1 MDPLHAALP
10 DANAHTGAAAPVLA
24 ADATDHTAASA
35 AAPLAAADTRLVA
48 PLLASLSSP
57 SAAATVV
64 ASARAAGLVPF
75 RLGLPGYLACT
86 GALTGL
92 LSLTRLPRQLSPGF
106 STTRPLI
113 ADATWTSATPSTD
126 SALASAITTIQA
138 AWRPRRSAS
147 APRPAH

>member
-10 DANAHTGAAAPVLA
+10 DASAHTGAVAPVLA
-24 ADATDHTAASA
+24 TDATDHTTASA
-35 AAPLAAADTRLVA
+35 AARLAAPLAAADTRLVA

-57 SAAATVV
+57 SA
-64 ASARAAGLVPF
+64 RAASLVPS

-92 LSLTRLPRQLSPGF
+92 LSLTRLPGQLSPGF

-126 SALASAITTIQA
+126 SALASAIATIQA
-138 AWRPRRSAS
+138 AWRSRRSAS